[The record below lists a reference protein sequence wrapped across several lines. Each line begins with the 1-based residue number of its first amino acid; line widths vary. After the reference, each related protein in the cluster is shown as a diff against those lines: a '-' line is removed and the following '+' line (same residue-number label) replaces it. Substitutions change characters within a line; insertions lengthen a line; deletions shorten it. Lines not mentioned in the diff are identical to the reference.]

1 MPNSKREMY
10 VCFSKEEIGM
20 LEEFAKNKGML
31 NVSQAL
37 EFIVK
42 ERNSEN

>member
-1 MPNSKREMY
+1 MPNLKREMY
-10 VCFSKEEIGM
+10 VCFSKQEISM

-37 EFIVK
+37 ESLAK
-42 ERNSEN
+42 ETNSKN

>member
-1 MPNSKREMY
+1 MSDSKREIY
-10 VCFSKEEIGM
+10 VCFSKEEISM

-37 EFIVK
+37 ESLVK
-42 ERNSEN
+42 ETNNKN

>member
-1 MPNSKREMY
+1 MSDSKREMY
-10 VCFSKEEIGM
+10 VCFSKQEISM

-37 EFIVK
+37 ESLTK
-42 ERNSEN
+42 ETNNKN

>member
-10 VCFSKEEIGM
+10 VCFSKEEISI

-37 EFIVK
+37 ESLVK

>member
-1 MPNSKREMY
+1 MSDSKRQMY
-10 VCFSKEEIGM
+10 VCFSKEEISM

-37 EFIVK
+37 ESLAK
-42 ERNSEN
+42 ETNSKN

>member
-1 MPNSKREMY
+1 MSDSKREMY
-10 VCFSKEEIGM
+10 VCFSKEEISM

-37 EFIVK
+37 ESLAK
-42 ERNSEN
+42 ETNSKN

>member
-10 VCFSKEEIGM
+10 VCFSKEEIRV

-37 EFIVK
+37 ELLVE
-42 ERNSEN
+42 ERNSEK

>member
-1 MPNSKREMY
+1 MTNSKREVY
-10 VCFSKEEIGM
+10 VCFSKEEITV

-37 EFIVK
+37 ESLVK
-42 ERNSEN
+42 ERNSEK

>member
-1 MPNSKREMY
+1 MTNSKREVY
-10 VCFSKEEIGM
+10 VCFSKEEITV

-37 EFIVK
+37 ESLVK
-42 ERNSEN
+42 ERNK

>member
-1 MPNSKREMY
+1 MSDSKREMY
-10 VCFSKEEIGM
+10 VCFSKEEISM

-37 EFIVK
+37 ESLAK
-42 ERNSEN
+42 ETNNKN

>member
-10 VCFSKEEIGM
+10 VCFSKEEISM
-20 LEEFAKNKGML
+20 LEDFAKNKGML
-31 NVSQAL
+31 NISQAL
-37 EFIVK
+37 ESLVK

>member
-1 MPNSKREMY
+1 MSDSKREMY
-10 VCFSKEEIGM
+10 VCFSKQEISM

-37 EFIVK
+37 ESLAK
-42 ERNSEN
+42 ETNSKN

>member
-10 VCFSKEEIGM
+10 VCFSKEEISM
-20 LEEFAKNKGML
+20 LEDFAKNKGML
-31 NVSQAL
+31 NIGQAL
-37 EFIVK
+37 ESLVK

>member
-1 MPNSKREMY
+1 MREMY
-10 VCFSKEEIGM
+10 VCFSKKEISL
-20 LEEFAKNKGML
+20 LEEFAKNNGML

-37 EFIVK
+37 ESLAK

>member
-1 MPNSKREMY
+1 MSDSKREIY
-10 VCFSKEEIGM
+10 VCFSKEEISM

-37 EFIVK
+37 ESLAK
-42 ERNSEN
+42 ETNSKN